1 MKKCVWLWLVLFTSA
16 GGGISYGQDVT
27 DSIPRHLKSKIRW
40 MERQGFPA
48 SSYHWAEPEINLHL
62 QQALDYRKR
71 SIWYLAGGSGLMFV
85 GTVLTTVGLA
95 GLIVESTIG
104 SSSLTGEPDLSR
116 YNTMM
121 IAGGISFGGGLTLV
135 LTGGVSNLKKRKL
148 KINQAK
154 QLYYSP

>member
-1 MKKCVWLWLVLFTSA
+1 MTKYTWLLLVLLLNTI
-16 GGGISYGQDVT
+16 GGLSYGQDLT
-27 DSIPRHLKSKIRW
+27 NTIPRHSISQIEW

-48 SSYHWAEPEINLHL
+48 SSYRWIEPEINLCL
-62 QQALDYRKR
+62 QQALAYRKR

-85 GTVLTTVGLA
+85 GTILTTA
-95 GLIVESTIG
+95 GLMGIIAESIIG
-104 SSSLTGEPDLSR
+104 SSSLTSEPDLSR

-121 IAGGISFGGGLTLV
+121 IVGGVSFGGGLTLV